1 MGPDGRCA
9 ACGAYQQPHQAVQP
23 HPAPSPGLYGY
34 PQPYPQPYPY
44 PAAMPGLPGTPPL
57 GGLPVGGVDLRRGVR
72 ITLNVLLGV
81 VALLLMLYLAAIGR
95 QRGVILDILHNGH
108 PGSSAHDAAV
118 DDADSFADAM
128 TVLSFLGMV
137 ATAVVWVIWFR
148 RVRLNAE
155 VFAPGTHR
163 FGSGWAV
170 GSWFTPVVN
179 LWFPK
184 QMANDIYRASAPD
197 GPQSA
202 PKGLLNAWW
211 VLWIV
216 ANVLSTIGDGM
227 SSVASRKLERSFTDS
242 DWRSAVELLGS
253 SLAVSGFSVLLLLAD
268 TVLALLV
275 VRQLTRMQEQR
286 AMAGPLAMPP
296 AAPYVPSPAPPYAAP
311 PVQPYA
317 APPVPPFAPPA
328 VPPSVPPSVPP
339 HGAPSGGAPYGPPPQ
354 QNPFGAGPAAS

>member
-9 ACGAYQQPHQAVQP
+9 ACGAHQQPHPSAQP
-23 HPAPSPGLYGY
+23 HPAQASYAY
-34 PQPYPQPYPY
+34 PPPYPY
-44 PAAMPGLPGTPPL
+44 PPHPHPYPGAVPGFP
-57 GGLPVGGVDLRRGVR
+57 GGLPFGGVDLRRGVR
-72 ITLNVLLGV
+72 TALNVLLGV
-81 VALLLMLYLAAIGR
+81 VALLLMLQIAAIGQ
-95 QRGVILDILHNGH
+95 QRGVIQDILANGH
-108 PGSSAHDAAV
+108 PSSSTSDAV

-128 TVLSFLGMV
+128 TVLSFLGMA
-137 ATAVVWVIWFR
+137 ATAVLWVIWFR

-184 QMANDIYRASAPD
+184 QMANDIYRASAPG

-211 VLWIV
+211 VLWIA
-216 ANVLSTIGDGM
+216 ANVLSTVGDGM
-227 SSVASRKLERSFTDS
+227 SSVASARLRRPLAGS
-242 DWRSAVELLGS
+242 DWESAVELLNS
-253 SLAVSGFSVLLLLAD
+253 SLAVSGFSALLLLAD

-286 AMAGPLAMPP
+286 ALAGPPAMPP
-296 AAPYVPSPAPPYAAP
+296 
-311 PVQPYA
+311 
-317 APPVPPFAPPA
+317 

-339 HGAPSGGAPYGPPPQ
+339 YGVPFGGVPYGPPPG
-354 QNPFGAGPAAS
+354 QNPFSAGPAAS

>member
-9 ACGAYQQPHQAVQP
+9 ACGAYQQPHTAAQP
-23 HPAPSPGLYGY
+23 HPAPGPYGY
-34 PQPYPQPYPY
+34 GYPQPYPY
-44 PAAMPGLPGTPPL
+44 PAAMPG
-57 GGLPVGGVDLRRGVR
+57 PVGGVDLRRGVR
-72 ITLNVLLGV
+72 IALNVLLGV
-81 VALLLMLYLAAIGR
+81 VALLLMLRLAAVGQ
-95 QRGVILDILHNGH
+95 QRSVIQDILDNGH
-108 PGSSAHDAAV
+108 PGSSASDAV
-118 DDADSFADAM
+118 DDADSFAGAM
-128 TVLSFLGMV
+128 TVLSFLGMA
-137 ATAVVWVIWFR
+137 ATAVLWVIWFR

-184 QMANDIYRASAPD
+184 QMANDTYRASAPG

-211 VLWIV
+211 VLWIA
-216 ANVLSTIGDGM
+216 ANVLSAVGDGM
-227 SSVASRKLERSFTDS
+227 SSVASRKLRLQSGSGS
-242 DWRSAVELLGS
+242 DWRNAVELLNS
-253 SLAVSGFSVLLLLAD
+253 SLAVDGLSVLLLLAD
-268 TVLALLV
+268 TVFALLV

-296 AAPYVPSPAPPYAAP
+296 APPFVPSPAA
-311 PVQPYA
+311 PYA

-328 VPPSVPPSVPP
+328 VPPY
-339 HGAPSGGAPYGPPPQ
+339 GAPVGGAPYGPPPQ

>member
-1 MGPDGRCA
+1 MP
-9 ACGAYQQPHQAVQP
+9 V
-23 HPAPSPGLYGY
+23 PGF
-34 PQPYPQPYPY
+34 
-44 PAAMPGLPGTPPL
+44 PGGFPV

-72 ITLNVLLGV
+72 IALNVLLGV
-81 VALLLMLYLAAIGR
+81 VALLQMLHLAAIGQ
-95 QRGVILDILHNGH
+95 QRGTIQDILDKG
-108 PGSSAHDAAV
+108 PVVSSAAAEAAAE
-118 DDADSFADAM
+118 DADSFASAM
-128 TVLSFLGMV
+128 TVLSFLGMA
-137 ATAVVWVIWFR
+137 ATAVLWVIWFR
-148 RVRLNAE
+148 RARLNAE

-170 GSWFTPVVN
+170 GGWFTPVVN

-184 QMANDIYRASAPD
+184 QMANDIYRASAPG

-211 VLWIV
+211 VLWIA
-216 ANVLSTIGDGM
+216 ANVLSAVGNGM
-227 SSVASRKLERSFTDS
+227 YSAANRKLDRVLSDS
-242 DWRSAVELLGS
+242 GWEDAVELLNS

-296 AAPYVPSPAPPYAAP
+296 APAFAAP
-311 PVQPYA
+311 FA
-317 APPVPPFAPPA
+317 APAVPPFVPPSVPPV

-339 HGAPSGGAPYGPPPQ
+339 YGAPSGGAPYGPPPQ